1 MARKAASF
9 AIALVAGSV
18 ASAQVVLH
26 GVRGN
31 GDVIQIDP
39 MTGAA
44 MLLGSSG
51 RVVQVGSS
59 GSTSCGKW
67 PWLLPLVVDESPPQ
81 PAFAWLSPCDGRTIQ
96 LEEWFN
102 APPGA
107 RVQAV
112 AGDPD
117 AFCAVGLYLVLETSG
132 GGALGRMNLDHR
144 VFTSIGPTGRNDL
157 VALARSP
164 PVNCSPSGPTGAA
177 ACTCSIPP
185 PARRRWSGPARSA
198 TPVPRRFSPMGRCW
212 RAGAACRGSI
222 LQPARL
228 QWWARPASQI
238 SVPCRSRRDACRPRC
253 SATRTVVGGEPGSVS
268 QHERLRLLPIAIRRG
283 MHRAVKTQHPHA
295 GIHAARGA
303 WPPSD
308 GARARRAPGS

>member
-107 RVQAV
+107 RVPAV

-117 AFCAVGLYLVLETSG
+117 VFCAVGLYLVLETSG

-164 PVNCSPSGPTGAA
+164 AGELFALGADGGGGLYRLNPATGAATLVGPCPFGDAGSPAFLPDGTLLACGSHLPRIDPSIGEASTVGPTGVTDIRALSVTPG
-177 ACTCSIPP
+177 CVPP
-185 PARRRWSGPARSA
+185 PMQCYPNCSGGR
-198 TPVPRRFSPMGRCW
+198 TRLRFS
-212 RAGAACRGSI
+212 
-222 LQPARL
+222 
-228 QWWARPASQI
+228 
-238 SVPCRSRRDACRPRC
+238 
-253 SATRTVVGGEPGSVS
+253 T
-268 QHERLRLLPIAIRRG
+268 
-283 MHRAVKTQHPHA
+283 
-295 GIHAARGA
+295 
-303 WPPSD
+303 
-308 GARARRAPGS
+308 